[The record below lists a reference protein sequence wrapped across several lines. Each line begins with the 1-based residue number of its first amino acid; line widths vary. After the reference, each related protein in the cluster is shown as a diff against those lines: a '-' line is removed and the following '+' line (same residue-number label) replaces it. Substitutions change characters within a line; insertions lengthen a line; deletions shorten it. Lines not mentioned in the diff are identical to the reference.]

1 MILIF
6 QMKLMLLCMC
16 CYISNINGDLDSTQ
30 LRTMYFLLNLEPL
43 VIATHFTAFLIRL
56 AYGHRV
62 NLSKSPILTSATFF
76 FLPIPAGKLEF
87 SNETRREQILSCGW
101 TQLELEAHLR
111 VKGSSTKCLTRGSL
125 FHKVPYKLLSF
136 P

>member
-1 MILIF
+1 MVILTV
-6 QMKLMLLCMC
+6 QN
-16 CYISNINGDLDSTQ
+16 SQ

-76 FLPIPAGKLEF
+76 FCQFLLE
-87 SNETRREQILSCGW
+87 NW
-101 TQLELEAHLR
+101 
-111 VKGSSTKCLTRGSL
+111 SSLMRQEGNRS
-125 FHKVPYKLLSF
+125 
-136 P
+136 

>member
-1 MILIF
+1 MVILTV
-6 QMKLMLLCMC
+6 QN
-16 CYISNINGDLDSTQ
+16 SQ

-87 SNETRREQILSCGW
+87 SNKTRREQILSYG
-101 TQLELEAHLR
+101 
-111 VKGSSTKCLTRGSL
+111 
-125 FHKVPYKLLSF
+125 
-136 P
+136 

>member
-1 MILIF
+1 MVILTV
-6 QMKLMLLCMC
+6 QN
-16 CYISNINGDLDSTQ
+16 SQ

-76 FLPIPAGKLEF
+76 FF
-87 SNETRREQILSCGW
+87 VNSCWKIGV
-101 TQLELEAHLR
+101 L
-111 VKGSSTKCLTRGSL
+111 
-125 FHKVPYKLLSF
+125 
-136 P
+136 